1 MDLIHNDIINSHKII
16 IVDTSLKTKKSSK
29 KSSKNPI
36 ITDETSQTGQTVQLE
51 KEKSKRVI
59 TNTKQ
64 WNFLETDLDPM
75 NQLVIVKQ
83 IMDMTKEIEPE
94 CSISETIDSFD
105 RHLHHK
111 IYFIRQQINNKI
123 YGYKN
128 QDLLK
133 SKYDESKFVDLAKI
147 LEMMLANDLKCY
159 YCNNPVLVLYEY
171 VREPRQ
177 WTVERID
184 NKFGHNKDNI
194 EIACLNCNLHRR
206 TMHHE
211 RYLFTKNLN
220 IVKITGN
227 LRFPCTNPP

>member
-1 MDLIHNDIINSHKII
+1 MDLIHNDNGHNDINSHKII

-29 KSSKNPI
+29 KSSKKPI
-36 ITDETSQTGQTVQLE
+36 ITDETDQTVQLE

-75 NQLVIVKQ
+75 NQLVIIKQ
-83 IMDMTKEIEPE
+83 IMDMTKVMTKDMTKDMTKYIDPE
-94 CSISETIDSFD
+94 CYCTE
-105 RHLHHK
+105 LQHK

-206 TMHHE
+206 TMYHE
-211 RYLFTKNLN
+211 RYLFTKNLS
-220 IVKITGN
+220 IVK
-227 LRFPCTNPP
+227 R

>member
-1 MDLIHNDIINSHKII
+1 MLESTELLNNSKKVII
-16 IVDTSLKTKKSSK
+16 IKDLELGKKPGNKTNLGKM
-29 KSSKNPI
+29 
-36 ITDETSQTGQTVQLE
+36 EVEME
-51 KEKSKRVI
+51 KEKLKRVV

-64 WNFLETDLDPM
+64 WNFSESDLEPM
-75 NQLVIVKQ
+75 NQLNLIKQ
-83 IMDMTKEIEPE
+83 IMDIVNGIGQYN
-94 CSISETIDSFD
+94 SINVDLTINDFD
-105 RHLHHK
+105 INLQHK
-111 IYFIRQQINNKI
+111 IVFIKQQINNKI
-123 YGYKN
+123 YGYRN

-133 SKYDESKFVDLAKI
+133 SKYDGTKFVDFAKI

-211 RYLFTKNLN
+211 RYLFTKNLS
-220 IVKITGN
+220 IVK
-227 LRFPCTNPP
+227 R

>member
-1 MDLIHNDIINSHKII
+1 MELTEPLNNNKKVIIMKESEM
-16 IVDTSLKTKKSSK
+16 TKKACNTSTK
-29 KSSKNPI
+29 KANLGKM
-36 ITDETSQTGQTVQLE
+36 EVEME

-64 WNFLETDLDPM
+64 WNFLESDLEPT
-75 NQLVIVKQ
+75 NQLNLIKQ
-83 IMDMTKEIEPE
+83 IMELVKGIGQDSSSKDNSTQE
-94 CSISETIDSFD
+94 SSTQDSFD
-105 RHLHHK
+105 TNLQHK
-111 IYFIRQQINNKI
+111 IYFIKQQISQKI

-133 SKYDESKFVDLAKI
+133 SKYDETKFVDFAKI

-171 VREPRQ
+171 VRDPKQ

-184 NKFGHNKDNI
+184 NRFGHNKDNI

-211 RYLFTKNLN
+211 RYLFTKNLS
-220 IVKITGN
+220 IIK
-227 LRFPCTNPP
+227 R

>member
-1 MDLIHNDIINSHKII
+1 MLESTEPLNNSKKVIIMKESEM
-16 IVDTSLKTKKSSK
+16 TKKPCNTSSK
-29 KSSKNPI
+29 KANKTNHGKM
-36 ITDETSQTGQTVQLE
+36 EVELE

-64 WNFLETDLDPM
+64 WNFLESDLEPM
-75 NQLVIVKQ
+75 NQLNLIKQ
-83 IMDMTKEIEPE
+83 IMELVKGIGQDSSGQD
-94 CSISETIDSFD
+94 CSSESFD
-105 RHLHHK
+105 TNLQHK
-111 IYFIRQQINNKI
+111 IVFIKQQISNKI
-123 YGYKN
+123 YGYRN

-133 SKYDESKFVDLAKI
+133 SKYDESKFVDFAKI
-147 LEMMLANDLKCY
+147 LEMMLVNDLKCY

-171 VREPRQ
+171 VREPKQ

-220 IVKITGN
+220 IIKAIG
-227 LRFPCTNPP
+227 

>member
-1 MDLIHNDIINSHKII
+1 M
-16 IVDTSLKTKKSSK
+16 
-29 KSSKNPI
+29 
-36 ITDETSQTGQTVQLE
+36 
-51 KEKSKRVI
+51 I

-64 WNFLETDLDPM
+64 WNFLETDLEPT
-75 NQLVIVKQ
+75 NQLNLIKQ
-83 IMDMTKEIEPE
+83 IMELVNGISQECSSQE
-94 CSISETIDSFD
+94 CSISDLFD
-105 RHLHHK
+105 TNLQHK
-111 IYFIRQQINNKI
+111 IVFIKQQISQKI
-123 YGYKN
+123 YGYRN

-133 SKYDESKFVDLAKI
+133 SKYDETKFVDFAKI

-171 VREPRQ
+171 VREPKQ

-211 RYLFTKNLN
+211 RYLFTKNLS
-220 IVKITGN
+220 IIK
-227 LRFPCTNPP
+227 R

>member
-1 MDLIHNDIINSHKII
+1 MESTEPLNNSKKVIIMKESE
-16 IVDTSLKTKKSSK
+16 LTKKPCNTSTK
-29 KSSKNPI
+29 KANKTNLGKM
-36 ITDETSQTGQTVQLE
+36 EVELE

-64 WNFLETDLDPM
+64 WNFLESDLEPT
-75 NQLVIVKQ
+75 NQLNLIKQ
-83 IMDMTKEIEPE
+83 IMDMVKGIIQNSSSQD
-94 CSISETIDSFD
+94 CYISDLFD
-105 RHLHHK
+105 TNLQHK
-111 IYFIRQQINNKI
+111 IVFIKQQISNKI
-123 YGYKN
+123 YGYRN

-133 SKYDESKFVDLAKI
+133 SKYDESKFVDFAKI

-171 VREPRQ
+171 VREPKQ

-220 IVKITGN
+220 IIK
-227 LRFPCTNPP
+227 L

>member
-1 MDLIHNDIINSHKII
+1 MLESTELLNNSKKVII
-16 IVDTSLKTKKSSK
+16 IKDLELGKKPGNKTNLGKM
-29 KSSKNPI
+29 
-36 ITDETSQTGQTVQLE
+36 EVEME
-51 KEKSKRVI
+51 KEKLKRVI

-64 WNFLETDLDPM
+64 WNFSESDLEPM
-75 NQLVIVKQ
+75 NQLNLIKQ
-83 IMDMTKEIEPE
+83 IMDIVNGIGQYN
-94 CSISETIDSFD
+94 SINVDLTINDFD
-105 RHLHHK
+105 INLQHK
-111 IYFIRQQINNKI
+111 IVFIKQQINNKI
-123 YGYKN
+123 YGYRN

-133 SKYDESKFVDLAKI
+133 SKYDGTKFVDFAKI

-211 RYLFTKNLN
+211 RYLFTKNLS
-220 IVKITGN
+220 IVK
-227 LRFPCTNPP
+227 R

>member
-1 MDLIHNDIINSHKII
+1 MESTEPLNNSKKVIIMKESE
-16 IVDTSLKTKKSSK
+16 LTKKACNTSTK
-29 KSSKNPI
+29 KANKTNLGKM
-36 ITDETSQTGQTVQLE
+36 EVELE

-64 WNFLETDLDPM
+64 WNFLESDLEPT
-75 NQLVIVKQ
+75 NQLNLIKQ
-83 IMDMTKEIEPE
+83 IMDMVKGIIQNSSSQD
-94 CSISETIDSFD
+94 CYISDLFD
-105 RHLHHK
+105 TNLQHK
-111 IYFIRQQINNKI
+111 IVFIKQQISNKI
-123 YGYKN
+123 YGYRN

-133 SKYDESKFVDLAKI
+133 SKYDESKFVDFAKI

-171 VREPRQ
+171 VREPKQ

-220 IVKITGN
+220 IIK
-227 LRFPCTNPP
+227 L

>member
-1 MDLIHNDIINSHKII
+1 MLESTELLNNSKKVII
-16 IVDTSLKTKKSSK
+16 IKDLELGKKPGNKTNLGKM
-29 KSSKNPI
+29 
-36 ITDETSQTGQTVQLE
+36 EVEME
-51 KEKSKRVI
+51 KEKLKRVI

-64 WNFLETDLDPM
+64 WNFSESDLEPM
-75 NQLVIVKQ
+75 NQLNLIKQ
-83 IMDMTKEIEPE
+83 IMDIVNGIGQYN
-94 CSISETIDSFD
+94 SINIDLTINDFD
-105 RHLHHK
+105 INLQHK
-111 IYFIRQQINNKI
+111 IVFIKQQINNKI
-123 YGYKN
+123 YGYRN

-133 SKYDESKFVDLAKI
+133 SKYDGTKFVDFAKI

-211 RYLFTKNLN
+211 RYLFTKNLS
-220 IVKITGN
+220 IVK
-227 LRFPCTNPP
+227 R

>member
-1 MDLIHNDIINSHKII
+1 MDLITNSIINSHKII

-36 ITDETSQTGQTVQLE
+36 ITDETSQIGQTVQLE

-83 IMDMTKEIEPE
+83 IMDMTKVMTKDMTKDIDPE
-94 CSISETIDSFD
+94 CYCTE
-105 RHLHHK
+105 LQHK

-133 SKYDESKFVDLAKI
+133 SKYDETKFVDLAKI

-220 IVKITGN
+220 IVKNNNI
-227 LRFPCTNPP
+227 

>member
-1 MDLIHNDIINSHKII
+1 MLESTELLNNSKKVII
-16 IVDTSLKTKKSSK
+16 IKDLELGKKPGNKTNLGKM
-29 KSSKNPI
+29 
-36 ITDETSQTGQTVQLE
+36 EVEME
-51 KEKSKRVI
+51 KEKLKRVV

-64 WNFLETDLDPM
+64 WNFLESDLEPM
-75 NQLVIVKQ
+75 NQLNLIKQ
-83 IMDMTKEIEPE
+83 IMDIVNGIGQYN
-94 CSISETIDSFD
+94 SINVDLTINDFD
-105 RHLHHK
+105 INLQHK
-111 IYFIRQQINNKI
+111 IVFIKQQINNKI
-123 YGYKN
+123 YGYRN

-133 SKYDESKFVDLAKI
+133 SKYDETKFVDFAKI

-211 RYLFTKNLN
+211 RYLFTKNLS
-220 IVKITGN
+220 IVK
-227 LRFPCTNPP
+227 R